1 MWHVSSVHMFA
12 LLIRHVLLSALAFL
26 IFQSHFLGIVLVWAA
41 GLGVKLCVR
50 VLAMTLGIRLWAK
63 FWQGMK
69 PTEVNENLPVDVAG
83 L

>member
-1 MWHVSSVHMFA
+1 MFLVSTFA
-12 LLIRHVLLSALAFL
+12 LLIPHVLLSALAFL
-26 IFQSHFLGIVLVWAA
+26 IFQTAHFLGIVLVWAA

-50 VLAMTLGIRLWAK
+50 ALAMTLGIRLWAK
-63 FWQGMK
+63 FWQGVK